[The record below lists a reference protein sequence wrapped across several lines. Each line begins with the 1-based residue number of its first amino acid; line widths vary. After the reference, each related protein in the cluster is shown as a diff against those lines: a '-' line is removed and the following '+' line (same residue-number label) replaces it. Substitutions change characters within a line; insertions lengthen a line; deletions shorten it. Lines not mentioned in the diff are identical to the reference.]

1 MLHEKVCLTIKII
14 VMAEHVNGINPDILK
29 WARERSGYTVETI
42 ATALKKEV
50 SIVND
55 WELGERALT
64 YVQLETLADK
74 YKRPIAIFFFPEPPE
89 EPNIAENPT
98 LRSSDND
105 RLDPGIHILLR
116 QAYARQISLMEL
128 NLGTNPSEKKIF
140 RDLQPRVTDSPTALA
155 QQTRVYLNISINQ
168 QTKWSRASEAL
179 DNWRD
184 SIEENGIFVFKDAF
198 KDDSVDGFCLVHDEF
213 PVIYLNNSRQPVRQI
228 FSLFHELGHLLLGEN
243 GITRRTNPISGTIEA
258 FCNQFAS
265 ECLVPSDDLETQLN
279 FSVYDD
285 KRIEALA
292 NRYKV
297 SRPVILLKLVNR
309 GILTQEYYSE
319 WVGQWNREHERHI
332 ETGTGRKQPSGGNYH
347 NTHAVYLGYRF
358 IDLAFSKY
366 RQGYCSIE
374 QLAEYLSTKV
384 KHLPELEDRLSKRAL
399 R

>member
-1 MLHEKVCLTIKII
+1 
-14 VMAEHVNGINPDILK
+14 MAEHVNGINPDILK
-29 WARERSGYTVETI
+29 WARERSGYTVAAI
-42 ATALKKEV
+42 AAFLKKDA
-50 SIVND
+50 SIVNN
-55 WELGERALT
+55 WESGERALT
-64 YVQLETLADK
+64 YVQLEKLADK

-105 RLDPGIHILLR
+105 QLDPGIHILLR

-128 NLGTNPSEKKIF
+128 NLGANPSEKKIF

-184 SIEENGIFVFKDAF
+184 SIEENGIFAFKDAF
-198 KDDSVDGFCLVHDEF
+198 KDDSVDGFCLVHNEF

-279 FSVYDD
+279 SPVYDD
-285 KRIEALA
+285 NAIKVLA
-292 NRYKV
+292 TRYKV
-297 SRPVILLKLVNR
+297 SRPVILVKLVNS
-309 GILTQEYYSE
+309 GILTRENYRERMERWTQ
-319 WVGQWNREHERHI
+319 EHERHI
-332 ETGTGRKQPSGGNYH
+332 KKRAGSNSPSGGNYY
-347 NTHAVYLGYRF
+347 NTHVAYLGYRF
-358 IDLAFSKY
+358 MELAFSKY
-366 RQGYCSIE
+366 RQGHCSID

-384 KHLPELEDRLSKRAL
+384 KHLPELEGRLSRKAL
-399 R
+399 G